1 MKEELQ
7 TLAKKAVYGPF
18 GPEDSKNASH
28 LIGEPILWANTELAL
43 GSYGVLLSISSER
56 MPYVIQCG
64 RSLKGETYRV
74 NCRWIVFD
82 ESGAVR

>member
-1 MKEELQ
+1 MMEELQ

-28 LIGEPILWANTELAL
+28 LIGEPILWTNTELAL
-43 GSYGVLLSISSER
+43 GSYGVLLSISSEI
-56 MPYVIQCG
+56 MPYTIQCG
-64 RSLKGETYRV
+64 RSPSGETHHI

-82 ESGAVR
+82 ELGAVR